1 MKKEFIIILILSSII
16 ALLIGTVAFQQGII
30 LSKNAEIQK
39 VKYLNNKVNSD
50 LELLKVE
57 YTNQIQII
65 KTKNELLDKAK
76 NAKSF
81 ADYTKIWKELNK

>member
-1 MKKEFIIILILSSII
+1 MKKEYITILILSSII
-16 ALLIGTVAFQQGII
+16 ALLIGTIAFQQGII
-30 LSKNAEIQK
+30 SSKNAEIQK

-50 LELLKVE
+50 LEQIKVE
-57 YTNQIQII
+57 YSNQIEII